1 MNYEIEYTQ
10 SYEKKLF
17 KFLKKYKDI
26 VEQYKKT
33 ILLMEADPFRP
44 SLRLHPLKGK
54 LKDLHSVSIDMQYK
68 SIEFYIEN
76 KRIIPVNICT
86 HDKCIKLSFLP

>member
-1 MNYEIEYTQ
+1 VNYEIEYTQ

-17 KFLKKYKDI
+17 KFLKKHKDI
-26 VEQYKKT
+26 VERYKKT
-33 ILLMEADPFRP
+33 ILLMEADPFHP

-54 LKDLHSVSIDMQYK
+54 LKDLHSVSIDMQYRI

-76 KRIIPVNICT
+76 KRIIPVNIGT
-86 HDKCIKLSFLP
+86 HDEVY